1 MGDEGPSLVRSALLE
16 ALALKNFLLIE
27 MRDEE
32 PAFGVLGFFGR
43 RKKVSSEQ

>member
-32 PAFGVLGFFGR
+32 PAFVAHLAAIR
-43 RKKVSSEQ
+43 RPCNR